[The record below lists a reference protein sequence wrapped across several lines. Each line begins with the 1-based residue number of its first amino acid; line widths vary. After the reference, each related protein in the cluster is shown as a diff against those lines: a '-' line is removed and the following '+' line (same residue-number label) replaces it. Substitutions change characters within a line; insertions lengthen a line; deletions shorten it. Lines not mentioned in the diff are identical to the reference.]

1 MKAFV
6 ITIESHKGSQQ
17 VANRCIKSAE
27 KYGIKIEKWKATT
40 PHDIADRDWE
50 TNAFIFIS

>member
-6 ITIESHKGSQQ
+6 IAIESHKGSQQ

-40 PHDIADRDWE
+40 PHDMPIDK
-50 TNAFIFIS
+50 